1 MEREM
6 NLLDVFL
13 IIILA
18 VVLGTAVWVYI
29 SSQRK
34 GNGCGCGCAGCSRK
48 SCDAAEDR
56 KRGQL

>member
-1 MEREM
+1 M

-34 GNGCGCGCAGCSRK
+34 GNGCGCGGAGCNRK
-48 SCDAAEDR
+48 CDLAEDR
-56 KRGQL
+56 KRSER

>member
-1 MEREM
+1 M

-34 GNGCGCGCAGCSRK
+34 GNGCGCGCAGCNRK
-48 SCDAAEDR
+48 SCDPAGDR
-56 KRGQL
+56 KRSER